1 MNRVVNKLSIY
12 AISDL
17 HLSFKNSKPMDI
29 FGEVWKEHENK
40 IKQDWEANVQ
50 ENDLVLLPGD
60 FSWATYLEDTYP
72 DFEYLNKLPGK
83 KLLLKGNHDYWWTTI
98 TRMRKYLE
106 DNKFEDIDFLYNN
119 SYLYEDYIIVGT
131 RGWSAL
137 EDGDTEKMIKREAAR
152 LELSFVDGIKKY
164 GEDKE
169 IIVCMHYPPMK
180 EFLEIMRKYN
190 VKICLYGHLHGT
202 LQEEVQEGI
211 INGVNIKMVSSD
223 YLDFKLKKI
232 V

>member
-1 MNRVVNKLSIY
+1 
-12 AISDL
+12 
-17 HLSFKNSKPMDI
+17 MDI
-29 FGEVWKEHENK
+29 FGESWKEHENK

-50 ENDLVLLPGD
+50 KDDLVLLPGD

-98 TRMRKYLE
+98 TSMRNYLKE
-106 DNKFEDIDFLYNN
+106 NNFEGIDFLYNN
-119 SYLYEDYIIVGT
+119 SYLFENHIIVGT

-137 EDGDTEKMIKREAAR
+137 EDGDTEKMIKRESAR
-152 LELSFVDGIKKY
+152 LEMSFAEGIKKY
-164 GEDKE
+164 GEDKP

-180 EFLEIMRKYN
+180 EFLEIMKKYN
-190 VKICLYGHLHGT
+190 VKVCIYGHLHGT
-202 LQEEVQEGI
+202 QQEEVQEGI
-211 INGVNIKMVSSD
+211 VNGVNIKMVSSD